1 MKMFIKNGKIC
12 EGETGLMVQV
22 VELFSQ
28 GFQAKSIQLGLT
40 RNLVQKGCLM
50 VCCYIM
56 KPTGPINKKDGRHKQ
71 NGQ

>member
-12 EGETGLMVQV
+12 VGETGLLVQV

-28 GFQAKSIQLGLT
+28 GFQANSIQLGLT

-50 VCCYIM
+50 VCSYIV
-56 KPTGPINKKDGRHKQ
+56 KQTGPINKKHGRHEE